1 MHRAT
6 IEKLIKGIKQ
16 SWTDPGHSRITFQGM
31 KDFKQ
36 SMNAAR
42 KFVVQVCTFGIR
54 EEWLIM

>member
-16 SWTDPGHSRITFQGM
+16 SWTDPGHSQITFQGM

-42 KFVVQVCTFGIR
+42 SLLFRYVPLELEKNAD
-54 EEWLIM
+54 